1 MARTIRIIPPTIDRR
16 TMSPI
21 EHPRNRRVAAYAR
34 VSTNLPEQLTSYEA
48 QVEYYERYIKKH
60 DGWDFAGIYTD
71 EGITGTN
78 TRHRAGFNEMI
89 SDALDGKIDLI
100 ITKSV
105 SRFARNT
112 VDTLSTIYKLRDH
125 NVECYFEKENIYSF
139 DSKCDLMLTFMS
151 GIAQQESCTISE
163 NTTWGQRVRFSQGKV
178 SFAYSTFLGYDMGA
192 DGKLV
197 INEEQAAVV
206 RKIYGMFIRGDT
218 YCSIARR
225 LTEEGI
231 PTVTGKSL
239 WRDKIVK
246 NILTNEKYKG
256 DVILQKTYTV
266 DFLNKKV
273 KKNDGLVPQYYIK
286 ENHPPI
292 IPPEIFDMVQKLIE
306 ERKNRSSRVSGVGV
320 FSGKVFCGDCGGA
333 FGSKV
338 WHSNDKYRRVI
349 FQCNN
354 KFKNER
360 KCSTPHLTESELKE
374 LFVKAVN
381 RIIPKRE
388 QLKADFELIKDSLF
402 DTDDDEQN
410 ARRDSISS
418 FLKTLFRQKAVVSEF
433 DDDLF
438 NTVVDRVT
446 VYTKDDVRFTFLNGM
461 EIKA

>member
-1 MARTIRIIPPTIDRR
+1 MTKTVRVIPPTIDRR
-16 TMSPI
+16 TMSPV
-21 EHPRNRRVAAYAR
+21 ERPRNRRVAAYAR

-48 QVEYYERYIKKH
+48 QVEYYERYIKNH

-71 EGITGTN
+71 EGVTGCSTA
-78 TRHRAGFNEMI
+78 RRAGFNEMI
-89 SDALDGKIDLI
+89 TDALNGKIDLI

-112 VDTLSTIYKLRDH
+112 VDTLSTIYKLRDR

-151 GIAQQESCTISE
+151 GIAQQESRAISE

-197 INEEQAAVV
+197 INEEQAAIV

-218 YCSIARR
+218 YCSIARK
-225 LTEEGI
+225 LTEAGI

-246 NILTNEKYKG
+246 SILTNEKYKG
-256 DVILQKTYTV
+256 DAILQKTYTV

-292 IPPEIFDMVQKLIE
+292 IPPEIFDKVQRMIE
-306 ERKNRSSRVSGVGV
+306 ERKNKNSRVSGASV
-320 FSGKVFCGDCGGA
+320 FSGKVFCGSCGGA
-333 FGSKV
+333 FGPKV

-354 KFKNER
+354 KFKNEK
-360 KCSTPHLTESELKE
+360 KCSAPHLTESELKE
-374 LFVKAVN
+374 LFVNAVN
-381 RIIPKRE
+381 KIMPQKE
-388 QLKADFELIKDSLF
+388 QLKADFKFIGDSLF
-402 DTDDDEQN
+402 NVSDDEQK
-410 ARRDSISS
+410 ARRDVISA
-418 FLKTLFRQKAVVSEF
+418 FLKKQFRQKAVISEF
-433 DDDLF
+433 DVDLF
-438 NTVVDRVT
+438 ENLVDHVT
-446 VYTKDDVRFTFLNGM
+446 VYSKDDVRFTFLNGM
-461 EIKA
+461 EIKT